1 MDASRIIQP
10 GNIGIDTL
18 DDTGDLYC
26 VLLVANGW
34 LYLARVIDGATR
46 STEPVNFWVILD
58 ALPA

>member
-1 MDASRIIQP
+1 MIDSNMVRP

-18 DDTGDLYC
+18 DDTGDLYR

-58 ALPA
+58 RFPI